1 MANTFYFKDEMD
13 NLFDEQ
19 SERVYDPMEGILTEI
34 TDSNIVLDTIINR
47 KSYLA
52 YKPAWKNIVV
62 KEVKETVKDT

>member
-19 SERVYDPMEGILTEI
+19 SERVYDPMEGMLTEI
-34 TDSNIVLDTIINR
+34 TDSNIVLDTIISR

-52 YKPAWKNIVV
+52 YKPAGKNIVV
-62 KEVKETVKDT
+62 KEVKDT